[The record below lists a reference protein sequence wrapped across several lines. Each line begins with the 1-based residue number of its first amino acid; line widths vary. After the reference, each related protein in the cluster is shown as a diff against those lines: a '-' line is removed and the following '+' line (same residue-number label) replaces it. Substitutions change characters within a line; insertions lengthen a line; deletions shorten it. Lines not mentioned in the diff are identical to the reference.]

1 MQKLQIKGD
10 NIGYIKAEY
19 GKNNMFELD
28 IEVKDCN
35 SIECLSFATG
45 VAEEILNCIAKD
57 SAKTLIG
64 YKRAFIGYKRAL
76 IGAIENAEPN
86 DYE

>member
-1 MQKLQIKGD
+1 M
-10 NIGYIKAEY
+10 GYIKAEY

-64 YKRAFIGYKRAL
+64 YKRAFIG
-76 IGAIENAEPN
+76 AIENAEPN
-86 DYE
+86 DYEQTIRAF

>member
-1 MQKLQIKGD
+1 LQIKGD
-10 NIGYIKAEY
+10 NMGYIKAEY

>member
-1 MQKLQIKGD
+1 M
-10 NIGYIKAEY
+10 GYIKAEY

-35 SIECLSFATG
+35 SIECLYFATG

-57 SAKTLIG
+57 SAKTFIG